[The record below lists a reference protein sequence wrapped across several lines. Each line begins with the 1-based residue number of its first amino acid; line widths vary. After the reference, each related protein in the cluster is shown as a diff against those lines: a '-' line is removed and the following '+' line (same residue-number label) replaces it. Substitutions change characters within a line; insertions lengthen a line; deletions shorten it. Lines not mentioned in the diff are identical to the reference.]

1 MNLYLMIAIIIINA
15 IAIGIEYQL
24 IKKLEKKQKLIIIA
38 ISVALMYMLVSLI
51 YWISGFGINKEIH
64 EQTKSFIIYL
74 FVPVNM
80 LIFVPYLTIQYK
92 KVRAKEISTEKF
104 SKKIVW
110 VVIVLI
116 IVVVVEYF
124 YFRNVQNNIQTI
136 GNNVENNTIQNQID

>member
-38 ISVALMYMLVSLI
+38 SSVALMYMLVSLI